1 MKPID
6 YKKLKGEDLFYYFTV
21 DHPDK
26 EYSSI
31 VSLLPYAVMDLDK
44 AFALLERSVRENK
57 RFIAVY
63 PGIEDVDTSKMEYI
77 GDIMDGGLYLQ

>member
-1 MKPID
+1 MNKID
-6 YKKLKGEDLFYYFTV
+6 YKKLKGEALFDYFTI
-21 DHPDK
+21 DYPDK

-31 VSLLPYAVMDLDK
+31 VKLLPYAVMDFNK
-44 AFALLERSVRENK
+44 ACEILERSVQENK
-57 RFIAVY
+57 ALVAVY